1 MAVQAPAG
9 YGMEEMTCTDPE
21 QAAAGKRAACELRLF
36 SRIRAA
42 ASSARVLG
50 IAAAFSV
57 ASGGLPSEASRR
69 RRPRP
74 KHLPE

>member
-1 MAVQAPAG
+1 MR
-9 YGMEEMTCTDPE
+9 CTNPKPVV
-21 QAAAGKRAACELRLF
+21 AGKRAACELQLF

-57 ASGGLPSEASRR
+57 ASAGLPSEASRR